1 MSKEIL
7 RVGFPTND
15 EITVE
20 EHFGHC
26 EKFAVYTIENGN
38 VVKKEILEAPEHAPG
53 VFPRF
58 IAANNIN
65 VVITG
70 GMGQRAIDLIKAN
83 GGQIILGAAGKIDD
97 VLGIYLQG
105 SLYSKGSACAHHHHD
120 HDDDHKC
127 QH

>member
-1 MSKEIL
+1 MVKEII

-15 EITVE
+15 EVTVE

-26 EKFAVYTIENGN
+26 EKFAVYSIKNG
-38 VVKKEILEAPEHAPG
+38 EIVQKDILVAPEHAPG

-58 IAANNIN
+58 IAANNID

-83 GGQIILGAAGKIDD
+83 GGQVILGAAGNIKD
-97 VLGIYLQG
+97 VLDVYLSG
-105 SLYSKGSACAHHHHD
+105 SLYSKGSACSHHHHEEG
-120 HDDDHKC
+120 HKC